1 MGIGNRMTIFEG
13 FSQTVL
19 KHPDKAALMYRKEG
33 KYVGITYEEL
43 MNSIGAVAEG
53 IKKLGICKGDK
64 VGIFSYNR
72 PEWVIADLAVLRIG
86 GIVVPIYHTLPSSHV
101 KHIIND
107 SNTKLIFVET
117 APLLVLVKEIKD
129 ECPTLRKIVVFE
141 SSEPIAEHDILH
153 FDSLKQEK
161 WRPVASEEV
170 YVSPDDTATIVYT
183 SGSTGEPKGVILTHK
198 NVTSNALSVKRKF
211 RVTSE
216 DVFLS
221 FLPLCHMLERTC
233 AYYTTLFAG
242 GTIAYVKDISTVAE
256 DIKEI
261 RPTIFI
267 TVPRLIEKV
276 YESVEK
282 RVSQSLFIRRGF
294 VRLAVKRLNRYANL
308 KHRGVRIP
316 LFLKIRRP
324 LYDVLV
330 ASKFR
335 KIAGGRLRALACGGA
350 PLDRKISKL
359 LYILGFNIVEGYGLT
374 EASPAVCSNT
384 VEENELGT
392 VGKPLDDV
400 EVAIGE
406 NDEILVK
413 GSNVMVG
420 YLNKPEETAKVID
433 EDGWLHTG
441 DKGRFDE
448 KGNLIITGRIK
459 EIIVTSYGKNIVPT
473 PIEMEIARNR
483 YIDQVMLCGD
493 KRKHI
498 AALIVPSSESVVSY
512 AKERGIP
519 FDDYHS
525 LLQRDE
531 IRDLIASEIERSS
544 VELAPYEK
552 IKAFTLLPEPFTVEN
567 EMLTPILKLRRTK
580 IAHEYGELI
589 DQMYEGKK

>member
-53 IKKLGICKGDK
+53 IKKLGIGKGDK

-72 PEWVIADLAVLRIG
+72 PEWVIADLAVLKIG
-86 GIVVPIYHTLPSSHV
+86 GIVVPIYHAVPSSHV

-107 SNTKLIFVET
+107 SNTKLLFVET
-117 APLLVLVKEIKD
+117 VPLLVLVKEIKD

-141 SSEPIAEHDILH
+141 SSEPIAEHDILQ
-153 FDSLKQEK
+153 FDSLRHEK
-161 WRPVASEEV
+161 CKSIASEE
-170 YVSPDDTATIVYT
+170 SPDVSANDVATIVYT
-183 SGSTGEPKGVILTHK
+183 SGSMGEPKGVILTHK
-198 NVTSNALSVKRKF
+198 NITSNAFSVMRKF

-216 DVFLS
+216 DIFLS
-221 FLPLCHMLERTC
+221 FLPLCHMFERTC
-233 AYYTTLFAG
+233 AYYATLFAG
-242 GTIAYVKDISTVAE
+242 GTIAYVKDMSAVAE
-256 DIKEI
+256 DIREV
-261 RPTIFI
+261 RPTILI

-282 RVSQSLFIRRGF
+282 RVSQGLFIRRGF
-294 VRLAVKRLNRYANL
+294 VSLAVKRLNHYANL
-308 KHRGVRIP
+308 KHRGAKIP
-316 LFLKIRRP
+316 LFLRIRRP

-335 KIAGGRLRALACGGA
+335 KIAGGRLRALACAGA

-359 LYILGFNIVEGYGLT
+359 LYILGFNIVEAYGLT

-413 GSNVMVG
+413 GYNVMVG
-420 YLNKPEETAKVID
+420 YLNMPEETSKVID
-433 EDGWLHTG
+433 QDGWLHTG

-483 YIDQVMLCGD
+483 YIDQIMLCGD
-493 KRKHI
+493 KKKHV
-498 AALIVPSSESVVSY
+498 AALIVPNRESVLSY
-512 AKERGIP
+512 AEEIGIR
-519 FDDYHS
+519 FDDYQS

-531 IRDLIASEIERSS
+531 
-544 VELAPYEK
+544 
-552 IKAFTLLPEPFTVEN
+552 
-567 EMLTPILKLRRTK
+567 
-580 IAHEYGELI
+580 
-589 DQMYEGKK
+589 

>member
-1 MGIGNRMTIFEG
+1 MTIFES
-13 FSQTVL
+13 FSQSAL
-19 KHPDKAALMYRKEG
+19 KHSSKTALMYRKEG
-33 KYVGITYEEL
+33 NYVGITYEEL
-43 MNSIGAVAEG
+43 MDSVRTVAEG
-53 IKKLGICKGDK
+53 IKRLSIGKGDK

-72 PEWVIADLAVLRIG
+72 PEWVIADLATLKIG
-86 GIVVPIYHTLPSSHV
+86 AIVVPIYHTLPSSRV
-101 KHIIND
+101 RRIVND
-107 SNTKLIFVET
+107 SNTRLLFVENT
-117 APLLVLVKEIKD
+117 SLLAVVKEIKD
-129 ECPTLRKIVVFE
+129 DCPILRNIVVFE
-141 SSEPIAEHDILH
+141 SSEPIAGHDILQ
-153 FDSLKQEK
+153 FDSLRHEK
-161 WRPVASEEV
+161 CKSIASEE
-170 YVSPDDTATIVYT
+170 SPDVSANDVATIVYT
-183 SGSTGEPKGVILTHK
+183 SGSMGEPKGVILTHK
-198 NVTSNALSVKRKF
+198 NITSNAFSVIRKF

-216 DVFLS
+216 DIFLS
-221 FLPLCHMLERTC
+221 FLPLCHMFERTC
-233 AYYTTLFAG
+233 AYYATLFAG
-242 GTIAYVKDISTVAE
+242 GTIAYVKDMSAVAE
-256 DIKEI
+256 DIREV
-261 RPTIFI
+261 RPTILI

-282 RVSQSLFIRRGF
+282 RVSQGLFIRRGF
-294 VRLAVKRLNRYANL
+294 VSLAVKRLNHYANL
-308 KHRGVRIP
+308 KHRGAKIP
-316 LFLKIRRP
+316 LFLRIRRP

-359 LYILGFNIVEGYGLT
+359 LYILGFNIVEAYGLT

-498 AALIVPSSESVVSY
+498 AALIVPSKESVVSY
-512 AKERGIP
+512 AKERGVP
-519 FDDYHS
+519 FDNYHS
-525 LLQRDE
+525 LLQREE
-531 IRDLIASEIERSS
+531 IRGLITAEIERSS

-552 IKAFTLLPEPFTVEN
+552 IKTFTLLPEPFTVEN
-567 EMLTPILKLRRTK
+567 EMLTPILKLRRAK
-580 IAHEYGELI
+580 IVRKYGELI